1 MQRHKKIYL
10 DFFGYGLDDFIPCEV
25 KGCTRKAVDVHHI
38 DNRGM
43 GGSDLLDYIENLAGL
58 CREHHNQA
66 EDDPEFNEKVRAWHL
81 KRVEFVRC
89 FLN

>member
-1 MQRHKKIYL
+1 
-10 DFFGYGLDDFIPCEV
+10 
-25 KGCTRKAVDVHHI
+25 
-38 DNRGM
+38 M